1 MNPTINRLKIL
12 FLVLFAVG
20 AAAIGAYQ
28 IFYVLPAQKC
38 DDRKGWFDL
47 KSRECGMVLYIPSIT
62 GRPAGMSR
70 KEWSEQQAAREAQRE
85 REGYPTPDGAAPP
98 VAAPAQVPAKK

>member
-12 FLVLFAVG
+12 FLVLFGVG
-20 AAAIGAYQ
+20 AVAIGAYQ
-28 IFYVLPAQKC
+28 VFYVLPAQKC

-70 KEWSEQQAAREAQRE
+70 KEWSEKQAAREAQRE

-98 VAAPAQVPAKK
+98 AATPAQVPAKK